1 MEDVA
6 NRVIDQSS
14 YMMTARSNQFI
25 NSFTQQINDYS
36 MESNDNLNENY
47 TIDVNGTTNKDNGSG
62 EWMYGQIFQF
72 MFMMLSMLFSTLIAT
87 MISTLIPALMRT
99 SRNFTSKINRFTHW
113 IGCTKPLY
121 EVLLTSTISMSD
133 YGKESVTI
141 TPQKIA
147 VLHYLRKHQNEYKE
161 LYKLRE
167 KDNGKYTY
175 DFEVEERNWNNNSYY
190 EINQDRPVIIY
201 KNGRNYIKIICQ
213 NDFIEN
219 EQNEKRRRNSTI
231 STQQYNLYIRCNY
244 GLQPI
249 HDFMNKCTKELEE
262 DKNKDARRYM
272 FTYLGLNSQ
281 KKPMY
286 EKHEFRPYAHF
297 NGLVGK
303 IPKYVKRDFA
313 FFESDEGEAWYK
325 KRNLPYQLTHCYYG
339 DPGTGKSVIA
349 CAVANEHN
357 LHIVRI
363 RLSDIKDNQEFV
375 KVLRNTKYDGHTLEY
390 RDVLYMFDEFDT
402 ELEKLTKNST
412 QDLDSTKILKRHKS
426 YSNSSKNDSSCDDED
441 DCDDCDD
448 EDDEDDCDKDNKNVK
463 TKSENDFNNLIEDMK
478 DADDNEFDRESL
490 IKKLTKMKTYMFKT
504 HHDSNLSIGVIL
516 EELNGINQM
525 YGRKMIIITNKIE
538 MLSSIHKG
546 AFVRP
551 GRIDRMCEL
560 VRMTRQDIID
570 MIHLFYDDTMDE
582 KYTVVHYLDN
592 LNPTELRMLR
602 DDLYTPA
609 FITNICKIS
618 RTIDDFFVNLRK
630 YR

>member
-1 MEDVA
+1 MEDIA

-25 NSFTQQINDYS
+25 NSLTQQMNYA
-36 MESNDNLNENY
+36 ENFNENN
-47 TIDVNGTTNKDNGSG
+47 TDINGTNYEEGNGNG
-62 EWMYGQIFQF
+62 GWMYGQIFQF
-72 MFMMLSMLFSTLIAT
+72 IFMMFSMLFSTLIAT
-87 MISTLIPALMRT
+87 MISTLIPTLMHT
-99 SRNFTSKINRFTHW
+99 SRGFTGKVSRFTNW

-147 VLHYLRKHQNEYKE
+147 VLHYLRKHQKEYE
-161 LYKLRE
+161 GLYKLRE

-175 DFEVEERNWNNNSYY
+175 DYEVDERNWNNNSYY
-190 EINQDRPVIIY
+190 EINQERPVIIY
-201 KNGRNYIKIICQ
+201 KNGRNYIKIVCR
-213 NDFIEN
+213 NDSIEN
-219 EQNEKRRRNSTI
+219 EQNETRRRNNTV
-231 STQQYNLYIRCNY
+231 STQQYHLYIRCNY
-244 GLQPI
+244 GIQPI
-249 HDFMNKCTKELEE
+249 YDFIEKCTKELEE

-297 NGLVGK
+297 DGLVGQTAK
-303 IPKYVKRDFA
+303 EVKNDFA

-363 RLSDIKDNQEFV
+363 RLADIKDNQEFV

-390 RDVLYMFDEFDT
+390 KDVLYMFDEFDT
-402 ELEKLTKNST
+402 ELEKLAKNS
-412 QDLDSTKILKRHKS
+412 DISDSKTAIKRKQS
-426 YSNSSKNDSSCDDED
+426 YANAAGNKTSFNDED
-441 DCDDCDD
+441 DDDSDD
-448 EDDEDDCDKDNKNVK
+448 DDSDNEDVN
-463 TKSENDFNNLIEDMK
+463 TKPESDFSNLIEDMK
-478 DADDNEFDRESL
+478 DADDNEFDREAL
-490 IKKLTKMKTYMFKT
+490 VKKLTKMKTYMFKT
-504 HHDSNLSIGVIL
+504 SNNSDLSIGVIL

-538 MLSSIHKG
+538 ILSSIHKG

-560 VRMTRQDIID
+560 VCMTQQDIID
-570 MIHLFYDDTMDE
+570 MLHLFYDDTMDE
-582 KYTVVHYLDN
+582 KYTVGDYLDN
-592 LNPTELRMLR
+592 VNSKDLCMLR
-602 DDLYTPA
+602 DGLYTPA

-618 RTIDDFFVNLRK
+618 RNIDDFFVNLRK
-630 YR
+630 YRINNV

>member
-1 MEDVA
+1 MQDIA
-6 NRVIDQSS
+6 NKVIDQSS

-25 NSFTQQINDYS
+25 NSFSQQMNS
-36 MESNDNLNENY
+36 NENFNENSTSY
-47 TIDVNGTTNKDNGSG
+47 EDGDENGSNG
-62 EWMYGQIFQF
+62 WIYGQMFQF
-72 MFMMLSMLFSTLIAT
+72 IFMMFSMLFSTLIAT
-87 MISTLIPALMRT
+87 VISTLIPTLMRT
-99 SRNFTSKINRFTHW
+99 SSNFTGKISRLTNW

-121 EVLLTSTISMSD
+121 EILLTSTIIMSE

-147 VLHYLRKHQNEYKE
+147 VLHYLRKHQKEYKG

-175 DFEVEERNWNNNSYY
+175 DCEIDERNWNNDSYY
-190 EINQDRPVIIY
+190 EINQERPVLIY
-201 KNGRNYIKIICQ
+201 KNGRNYIKIVCQ

-219 EQNEKRRRNSTI
+219 EQNENRRRNSTV
-231 STQQYNLYIRCNY
+231 STQHYNLYIRCNY
-244 GLQPI
+244 GIQPI
-249 HDFMNKCTKELEE
+249 YDFMEKCAKELEE
-262 DKNKDARRYM
+262 DKHKDARRYM

-286 EKHEFRPYAHF
+286 EKHEFKPYAHF
-297 NGLVGK
+297 DGLVGQTAK
-303 IPKYVKRDFA
+303 EVKRDFA
-313 FFESDEGEAWYK
+313 FFESAEGEAWYK

-349 CAVANEHN
+349 CAVANEYN

-363 RLSDIKDNQEFV
+363 RLADIKDNQEFV
-375 KVLRNTKYDGHTLEY
+375 KVLRNTKYDEHTLEY

-402 ELEKLTKNST
+402 ELEKLAKNST
-412 QDLDSTKILKRHKS
+412 QVVDSKKDLKKKQS
-426 YSNSSKNDSSCDDED
+426 YANAINNNGSCNGDDED
-441 DCDDCDD
+441 DSDD
-448 EDDEDDCDKDNKNVK
+448 EGGDKNVK
-463 TKSENDFNNLIEDMK
+463 TKPESDFNNLIEDMK
-478 DADDNEFDRESL
+478 DKDDNEFDREAL
-490 IKKLTKMKTYMFKT
+490 VKKLEKMKTHMFKT
-504 HHDSNLSIGVIL
+504 SNDNDLSIGVIL

-538 MLSSIHKG
+538 ILSSIHKG

-560 VRMTRQDIID
+560 VRMTQQDIID
-570 MIHLFYDDTMDE
+570 MIHVFYDDTMDE
-582 KYTVVHYLDN
+582 KYTVDHYLANIDPKD
-592 LNPTELRMLR
+592 LCMLR
-602 DDLYTPA
+602 DGLYTPA

-630 YR
+630 YRVNNI